1 MNFYLKEA
9 PMAQKGGF
17 KRLVLVLVLLALAV
31 IVFALLGGGKLL
43 KSAGTKTEEI
53 KGKIEKGATTVEKK
67 VEKLK
72 EDIKPGEKK

>member
-1 MNFYLKEA
+1 MNLYLKEV

-17 KRLVLVLVLLALAV
+17 KRLVLVLVFLALAV

-53 KGKIEKGATTVEKK
+53 KGKIEKGATTIEKK
-67 VEKLK
+67 VERLK
-72 EDIKPGEKK
+72 EDVKPGEKK